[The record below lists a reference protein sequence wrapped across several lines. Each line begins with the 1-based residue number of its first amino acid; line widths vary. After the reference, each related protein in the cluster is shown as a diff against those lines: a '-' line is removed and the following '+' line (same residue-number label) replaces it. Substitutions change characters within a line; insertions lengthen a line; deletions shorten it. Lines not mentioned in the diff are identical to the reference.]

1 MALYD
6 EYADLRDR
14 FEILA
19 FHDNSVRTL
28 AEVDEQLARNKTI
41 EFWNGRKLPFP
52 VLIDDSD
59 KTITTWGISGFPT
72 AVLID
77 PEGNVARGG
86 SEAFEAQLKKL
97 KADSK

>member
-1 MALYD
+1 MDLYD

-28 AEVDEQLARNKTI
+28 AEVDEQLVKNKTI
-41 EFWNGRKLPFP
+41 ESWNGRRLPFP

-59 KTITTWGISGFPT
+59 KTITTWGINSFPT

-77 PEGNVARGG
+77 PEGNVVRGG
-86 SEAFEAQLKKL
+86 QEAFEAELRRL
-97 KADSK
+97 KAEAR